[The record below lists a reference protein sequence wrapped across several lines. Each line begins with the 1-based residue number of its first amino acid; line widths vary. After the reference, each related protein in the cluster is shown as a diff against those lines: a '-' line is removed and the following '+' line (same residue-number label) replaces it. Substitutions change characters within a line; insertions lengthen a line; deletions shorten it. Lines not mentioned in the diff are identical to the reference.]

1 MRIWIICSDSKFGLG
16 FFPLFWLARDFWSCY
31 KTANTTPRSSK
42 EQTIDGG
49 GGGAKTPKGETPEQ
63 GRCVPWRS
71 LQFQLKHRLFKTE

>member
-31 KTANTTPRSSK
+31 KTADTTPRSSK

-49 GGGAKTPKGETPEQ
+49 GEPKPPKERHLSRGGVCPGDL
-63 GRCVPWRS
+63 S
-71 LQFQLKHRLFKTE
+71 SSS

>member
-42 EQTIDGG
+42 EQTINGG
-49 GGGAKTPKGETPEQ
+49 GGSQNPQRRDTWAGEVCALEISPVPAKTQT
-63 GRCVPWRS
+63 V
-71 LQFQLKHRLFKTE
+71 